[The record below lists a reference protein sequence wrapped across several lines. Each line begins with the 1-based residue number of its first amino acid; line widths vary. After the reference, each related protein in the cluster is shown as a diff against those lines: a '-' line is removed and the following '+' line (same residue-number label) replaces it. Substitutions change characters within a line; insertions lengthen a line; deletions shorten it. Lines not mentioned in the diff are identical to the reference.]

1 MDRQDRSSVLMT
13 VAHLPG
19 LGIRIGMQ
27 VLRAKRSVTNARRR
41 FYMQLIVSGVPKE
54 YARRLA
60 DDYAA
65 AADLRTTFSIL
76 ISNAHKR

>member
-1 MDRQDRSSVLMT
+1 MDRQDRSSVLMA

-19 LGIRIGMQ
+19 LSVRIGMQ
-27 VLRAKRSVTNARRR
+27 VLRAKRSVTNARGR
-41 FYMQLIVSGVPKE
+41 FYMQLMVSGVPKE

-65 AADLRTTFSIL
+65 AANLRMTFSIL
-76 ISNAHKR
+76 MSNSYKH